1 MAGGKYLNTE
11 KNNKKK
17 DIKEEVSTAEV
28 VKEEASKEEIF
39 VEDLIKEYS
48 VNSETPKEEAQKEE
62 ISKEETPK
70 EEISKKAAP
79 KEKHRKEKRRRR
91 PRIGGIIFY
100 ILYVLCIGAFV
111 YGVNYGLG
119 LLEDWL
125 VKYEASQPHHTC
137 QKVFD
142 EIFADP
148 DWKEIYDLA
157 GVKDT
162 TFEGKDVFA
171 AYMEEQYGDIKL
183 TYQETSA
190 GLSGDKKYII
200 LADDEKIAHFTLTG
214 GTDSK
219 TEIAEWKLGSVEVF
233 FTRNQSVAV
242 EKLPSYTVYI
252 NGVALDDSFTVYKV
266 STLAE
271 DYIPQELNG
280 YQLERQFI
288 SGLLMSPQVTV
299 LDANGNPVETVY
311 NSETNCYELTLPT
324 MEITEAE
331 QTLAVNAAQAYAKRM
346 LNIVSKYALR
356 AYYDVNSE
364 IYNVICAVPVWW
376 AQSFSHYEFRNQT
389 ISDFYRYSDSLYS
402 VRVQFTL
409 CVTRSDGSI
418 KEWPMDNTFFC
429 SRREDG
435 SYIVTD
441 MTNVDT
447 QKRNEQVRLT
457 FMNGDEILSSEFV
470 PMDAA
475 QLTLPAVTVPDGK
488 VFSGW
493 VKEEKDADGN
503 ITLNLVFSPS
513 ESGIISL
520 SPGNRLESMTLHPL
534 FENEGKAE

>member
-11 KNNKKK
+11 NNMKKQL
-17 DIKEEVSTAEV
+17 KEETPTAEV
-28 VKEEASKEEIF
+28 VKEESPKEEIL

-48 VNSETPKEEAQKEE
+48 ANQESVDEEAPKTETPQNKA
-62 ISKEETPK
+62 
-70 EEISKKAAP
+70 SKKAAP
-79 KEKHRKEKRRRR
+79 KEKRRREKRRRR

-100 ILYVLCIGAFV
+100 ILYVLSIGAFV
-111 YGVNYGLG
+111 YGVQYGLE

-125 VKYEASQPHHTC
+125 VKYEASQPHHTRD
-137 QKVFD
+137 KVFN
-142 EIFADP
+142 ELFADP
-148 DWKEIYDLA
+148 DWEKIYDLA
-157 GVKDT
+157 GVQDT
-162 TFEGKDVFA
+162 AYEGKDAFA
-171 AYMEEQYGDIKL
+171 AYMEEQYSGIEL
-183 TYQETSA
+183 SYQETSA

-200 LADDEKIAHFTLTG
+200 LAGEEKIAHFTLTG

-219 TEIAEWKLGSVEVF
+219 TEIAEWKLGTVEVF
-233 FTRNQSVAV
+233 FTRTQSVAV
-242 EKLPSYTVYI
+242 EKLPWHTVYI

-288 SGLLMSPQVTV
+288 SGLLVPPQVTV
-299 LDANGNPVETVY
+299 MDENGMPVETVY
-311 NSETNCYELTLPT
+311 NSETNCYELNLPE

-331 QTLAVNAAQAYAKRM
+331 QALAVNAAQVYAKRM
-346 LNIVSKYALR
+346 LNIVSKYALQ

-364 IYNVICAVPVWW
+364 IYNVICEVPVWW
-376 AQSFSHYEFRNQT
+376 AQSFSHYEFQNQI

-429 SRREDG
+429 TRREDG

-447 QKRNEQVRLT
+447 QKHNEQVRLT
-457 FMNGDEILSSEFV
+457 FMNGDEVLSSEFV
-470 PMDAA
+470 DTDAV
-475 QLTLPAVTVPDGK
+475 QLTLPTVTVPDGK
-488 VFSGW
+488 AFSGW
-493 VKEEKDADGN
+493 VKEETDGDGN
-503 ITLNLVFSPS
+503 ITLTLVFTPS
-513 ESGIISL
+513 ESGVISL
-520 SPGNRLESMTLHPL
+520 SPDNRLEPMTLKPL
-534 FENEGKAE
+534 FEDEGKAE